1 MRKVILASGNK
12 GKLQEL
18 QDILVDLPFDLIPQ
32 PKTKEYDIEETGT
45 TFIENAIIKAR
56 HAAQLSG
63 LPAIADDS
71 GLVIDALMG
80 EPGIKTARYA
90 GVDCSPQD
98 NMDLILKKL
107 KPFDDKKQRTATF
120 VCALV
125 YMRSASDPLPVIA
138 VGQWHGAI
146 TREKHGIAGFGY
158 DPVFWDFKHKMTAA
172 QMPKSLKTKLSH
184 RGKACRKLQMKL
196 SKLWDK

>member
-1 MRKVILASGNK
+1 MNKVILASGNS
-12 GKLQEL
+12 GKLKEL
-18 QDILVDLPFDLIPQ
+18 QEILNDFPFELVPQ
-32 PKTKEYDIEETGT
+32 PKTNEYEVEETGT

-71 GLVIDALMG
+71 GLVIEALNG

-98 NMDLILKKL
+98 NMDLILNKL
-107 KPFDDKKQRTATF
+107 KPFDDKELRAATF

-125 YMRSASDPLPVIA
+125 YMRNAEDPLPVIA
-138 VGQWHGAI
+138 VGQWQGAI
-146 TREKHGIAGFGY
+146 TREKHGDAGFGY
-158 DPVFWDFKHKMTAA
+158 DPVFWDYHHKMTAA
-172 QMPKSLKTKLSH
+172 QMPKTLKTQLSH
-184 RGKACRKLQMKL
+184 RGKACRRLQKKLAKI
-196 SKLWDK
+196 WDK

>member
-1 MRKVILASGNK
+1 MNKVILASGNV
-12 GKLQEL
+12 GKLREL
-18 QDILVDLPFDLIPQ
+18 QEILCDLPFELVPQ
-32 PKTKEYDIEETGT
+32 PKTVEYEVEETGT

-56 HAAQLSG
+56 HASALSG

-71 GLVIDALMG
+71 GLVIESLNG

-90 GVDCSPQD
+90 GVGCSQQD

-107 KPFDDKKQRTATF
+107 KSFDDKQQRKAIF

-125 YMRSASDPLPVIA
+125 YMRSASDPLPVIS

-146 TREKHGIAGFGY
+146 AREKHGDAGFGY
-158 DPVFWDFKHKMTAA
+158 DPVFWDFEHEMTAA
-172 QMPKSLKTKLSH
+172 QMSKELKTQLSH
-184 RGKACRKLQMKL
+184 RGKACRKLEKKL
-196 SKLWDK
+196 SRLWDK

>member
-12 GKLQEL
+12 GKLKEL
-18 QDILVDLPFDLIPQ
+18 QEILNDLPFELIPQ
-32 PKTKEYDIEETGT
+32 PKTVEYEVEETGT

-63 LPAIADDS
+63 MPAIADDS
-71 GLVIDALMG
+71 GLVIRALNG

-90 GVDCSPQD
+90 GIGCTPQD
-98 NMDLILKKL
+98 NMDLILAKL
-107 KPFDDKKQRTATF
+107 KPFDDKNQRKATF

-125 YMRSASDPLPVIA
+125 YMRSANDPLPVIA

-146 TREKHGIAGFGY
+146 TREKHGDAGFGY
-158 DPVFWDFKHKMTAA
+158 DPVFWDFNYKMTAA
-172 QMPKSLKTKLSH
+172 QMPKELKTQLSH
-184 RGKACRKLQMKL
+184 RGKACRKLEKKL
-196 SKLWDK
+196 KKIWDK

>member
-1 MRKVILASGNK
+1 MNKVILASGNV
-12 GKLQEL
+12 GKLREL
-18 QDILVDLPFDLIPQ
+18 QEILSGLPFELVPQ
-32 PKTKEYDIEETGT
+32 PKTVEYEVEETGT

-56 HAAQLSG
+56 HASALSG

-71 GLVIDALMG
+71 GLVIESLNG

-90 GVDCSPQD
+90 GVGCSPQD

-107 KPFDDKKQRTATF
+107 KPFDEKEQRKATF

-125 YMRSASDPLPVIA
+125 YMRRADDPLPVIA

-146 TREKHGIAGFGY
+146 TREKHGDAGFGY
-158 DPVFWDFKHKMTAA
+158 DPVFWDFEYKMTAA
-172 QMPKSLKTKLSH
+172 QMPKDLKTQLSH
-184 RGKACRKLQMKL
+184 RGKACRKLEKKL
-196 SKLWDK
+196 RRLWEK